1 MYALLTIIFLVVSAT
16 SNGDHQIGMA
26 IVAGL
31 FGIADSLAYRN
42 YKTNKNNDKM

>member
-1 MYALLTIIFLVVSAT
+1 MYAILTIVFLVAAMT
-16 SNGDHQIGMA
+16 SDGNHQIGLSIA
-26 IVAGL
+26 SGL

>member
-16 SNGDHQIGMA
+16 SDGNHQIGMA

-31 FGIADSLAYRN
+31 FGIASAICYHCDHFH
-42 YKTNKNNDKM
+42 NKK